1 MRHRSTT
8 ILAALT
14 AGLLM
19 LGACSSSS
27 DDGGSGSSSSTI
39 PASAKFNATDVGYAQ
54 GMIPH
59 HAQAIEMAGLAPDRS
74 TNAEVLALA
83 AAIEAA
89 QGPEIAELQGWL
101 RDWGQKVP
109 PADADH
115 DMSEYPSMSMT
126 GMLSD
131 ADMERLE
138 AAEGT
143 EFDRLFLEFMI
154 LHHEGAVEMA
164 EEEVADGKA
173 PETTGQAERVIRDQT
188 AEIAEIEEIL
198 AGLPA

>member
-1 MRHRSTT
+1 MRHRTVT

-14 AGLLM
+14 AGLLL

-27 DDGGSGSSSSTI
+27 DEGGSSASTI
-39 PASAKFNATDVGYAQ
+39 PASATFNATDVGYAQ

-74 TNAEVLALA
+74 TNAKVLELA

-109 PADADH
+109 PADGDH
-115 DMSEYPSMSMT
+115 DMSAYPSMTMT

-131 ADMERLE
+131 ADMDRL
-138 AAEGT
+138 AAATGT
-143 EFDRLFLEFMI
+143 EFDRLFLESMI
-154 LHHEGAVEMA
+154 LHHEGAVDMA
-164 EEEVADGKA
+164 EDEVADGKA
-173 PETTGQAERVIRDQT
+173 PETVGQAERVIRDQT
-188 AEIAEIEEIL
+188 AEITEIEDIL
-198 AGLPA
+198 AELPA

>member
-1 MRHRSTT
+1 MRHRRAT

-14 AGLLM
+14 AGLL
-19 LGACSSSS
+19 LIGACSSSS
-27 DDGGSGSSSSTI
+27 DDGGSGSSSTI

-59 HAQAIEMAGLAPDRS
+59 HAQAIEMADLVPDRS
-74 TNAEVLALA
+74 TNAKVLALA

-101 RDWGQKVP
+101 RNWGQKVP

-115 DMSEYPSMSMT
+115 DMSEYPAMSMT
-126 GMLSD
+126 GMLST
-131 ADMERLE
+131 ADMQRLE
-138 AAEGT
+138 AAVGT
-143 EFDRLFLEFMI
+143 EFDRLFLEFMV

-164 EEEVADGKA
+164 RDEVADGKA
-173 PETTGQAERVIRDQT
+173 PETVGQAERVIEDQT
-188 AEIAEIEEIL
+188 AEIETIEGIL

>member
-1 MRHRSTT
+1 MRHRTVT
-8 ILAALT
+8 ILASLA
-14 AGLLM
+14 AGLLL

-27 DDGGSGSSSSTI
+27 DDGGSSASTI
-39 PASAKFNATDVGYAQ
+39 PASATFNATDVGYAQ

-74 TNAEVLALA
+74 TNAKVLELA
-83 AAIEAA
+83 AAIKAA

-101 RDWGQKVP
+101 REWGQKVP
-109 PADADH
+109 PADGDH
-115 DMSEYPSMSMT
+115 DMSAYPSMTMT

-131 ADMERLE
+131 ADMDRL
-138 AAEGT
+138 AAETGT
-143 EFDRLFLEFMI
+143 EFDRLFLEAMI
-154 LHHEGAVEMA
+154 LHHEGAVDMA

-173 PETTGQAERVIRDQT
+173 PETVGQAKRVIRDQT
-188 AEIAEIEEIL
+188 AEIAEIEAIL

>member
-1 MRHRSTT
+1 MRHRTVT

-14 AGLLM
+14 AGLLL

-27 DDGGSGSSSSTI
+27 DEGGSSASTI
-39 PASAKFNATDVGYAQ
+39 PASATFNATDVGYAQ

-74 TNAEVLALA
+74 TNAKVLELA

-109 PADADH
+109 PADGDH
-115 DMSEYPSMSMT
+115 DMSAYPSMTMT

-131 ADMERLE
+131 ADMDRL
-138 AAEGT
+138 AAATGT
-143 EFDRLFLEFMI
+143 EFDRLFLESMI
-154 LHHEGAVEMA
+154 LHHEGAVDMA
-164 EEEVADGKA
+164 EDEVADGKA
-173 PETTGQAERVIRDQT
+173 PETVGQAERVIRDQT
-188 AEIAEIEEIL
+188 AEITEIEDIL

>member
-1 MRHRSTT
+1 MRNRTTT
-8 ILAALT
+8 ILATLT
-14 AGLLM
+14 CGLLL

-27 DDGGSGSSSSTI
+27 DDGGSATTSSI
-39 PASAKFNATDVGYAQ
+39 PASAVFNATDVGYAQ

-59 HAQAIEMAGLAPDRS
+59 HAQAIEMADLVPDRS
-74 TNAEVLALA
+74 TNADVLALA
-83 AAIEAA
+83 AAIRAA

-115 DMSEYPSMSMT
+115 DMSEYPAMSMT
-126 GMLSD
+126 GMLST
-131 ADMERLE
+131 ADMQRLE
-138 AAEGT
+138 AAVGT
-143 EFDRLFLEFMI
+143 EFDRLFLEFMV

-164 EEEVADGKA
+164 RDEVADGKA
-173 PETTGQAERVIRDQT
+173 PETVGQAERVIEDQT
-188 AEIAEIEEIL
+188 AEIETIEGIL

>member
-1 MRHRSTT
+1 MRHRTAT
-8 ILAALT
+8 ILAALA
-14 AGLLM
+14 AGLLL

-27 DDGGSGSSSSTI
+27 DDGGSSASTI

-74 TNAEVLALA
+74 TNAAVLELA

-109 PADADH
+109 PADGDH
-115 DMSEYPSMSMT
+115 DMSAYPSMTMT

-143 EFDRLFLEFMI
+143 EFDRLFLESMI

-173 PETTGQAERVIRDQT
+173 PETVGQAERVIRDQT
-188 AEIAEIEEIL
+188 AEITEIEGIL

>member
-1 MRHRSTT
+1 
-8 ILAALT
+8 
-14 AGLLM
+14 
-19 LGACSSSS
+19 
-27 DDGGSGSSSSTI
+27 
-39 PASAKFNATDVGYAQ
+39 
-54 GMIPH
+54 MIPH
-59 HAQAIEMAGLAPDRS
+59 HAQAIEMASLAPDRS
-74 TNAEVLALA
+74 TNAKVLALA

-131 ADMERLE
+131 ADMDRL
-138 AAEGT
+138 AAATGT
-143 EFDRLFLEFMI
+143 EFDRLFLESMI

-173 PETTGQAERVIRDQT
+173 PETVGQAERVIRDQT
-188 AEIAEIEEIL
+188 AEITEIEDIL